1 MIEKYSLHNIIKEWK
16 NNKDLHSYIRGQ
28 KIEKYKNHM
37 DDDYDYEDIDSSCKK
52 VMGLELNLFILIS
65 LLVIIIWGFAIW
77 SIWRYWNVLP
87 EWAKIVGLI
96 TLLSPNSGG
105 PLITLLVVYFSKED
119 KEIAK

>member
-1 MIEKYSLHNIIKEWK
+1 MIEKYSIHNIIKEWT
-16 NNKDLHSYIRGQ
+16 NNKDLQAYIKGQ
-28 KIEKYKNHM
+28 KKENYNNHSN
-37 DDDYDYEDIDSSCKK
+37 DDEDSSSCRK
-52 VMGLELNLFILIS
+52 VMGIEFNLFILLS
-65 LLVIIIWGFAIW
+65 LLVIILWGFAIW

-119 KEIAK
+119 KEISK

>member
-1 MIEKYSLHNIIKEWK
+1 MIEKYSIHNIIKEWK
-16 NNKDLHSYIRGQ
+16 NNKDLHANIRGQ
-28 KIEKYKNHM
+28 KKENYKNHENEE
-37 DDDYDYEDIDSSCKK
+37 EDIDSSCRK
-52 VMGLELNLFILIS
+52 VMGVELHLFIFIS
-65 LLVIIIWGFAIW
+65 LLVIIIWGFAVF